1 MKAYWK
7 NIKNKKS
14 FVAIIAIIL
23 FILVSIGKFK
33 PWQNAEKDG
42 ALINWD
48 VTSYYAYLP
57 ATFIE
62 NDLSLQFIDQ
72 DSTFYW
78 DNHRYWPE
86 TSPNGGKVIK
96 TTMGLSFLYAPFFA
110 IGHQYAKSQND
121 DSRGFSS
128 TYEFFL
134 VLSSICFMLLGII
147 SLRLFLLHFYND
159 LTVTITLI
167 LVYIGTNLYYYLTIE
182 PLISH
187 SYNFTLASIFLL
199 LTVKWHKHPSW
210 KLSFFIGLIA
220 GLIVLIRPVNIF
232 IILFFL
238 LYKVFDKD
246 GFKIKLTLFKK
257 EYRKLIVI
265 SIVSFLILVPQLI
278 YWKSITDSWIF
289 NSYVGEQFYFN
300 NPHILDGLFSYRKGW
315 LLYTPIMFFALIG
328 IFFSKNFK
336 YVILVI
342 ITPIIV
348 ILFSWWNW
356 WYGGSFGC
364 RPIIDFYPILAI
376 GLAAF
381 IHTILQV
388 KRPFQI
394 MTGVLFALLI
404 TFNLFQTLQRKSD
417 AIHWESMTKEAY
429 WHNFLSR
436 YPLEGYHEKLQ
447 TPNIEKAL
455 KGEDEY

>member
-1 MKAYWK
+1 MKAYWN
-7 NIKNKKS
+7 NIKNKQS

-62 NDLSLQFIDQ
+62 KDPSLRFIENDSA
-72 DSTFYW
+72 FYW

-86 TSPNGGKVIK
+86 TAPNGGKVIK
-96 TTMGLSFLYAPFFA
+96 TTMGLSILYAPFFA
-110 IGHQYAKSQND
+110 IGHQYAESQND
-121 DSRGFSS
+121 TSRGFSS

-134 VLSSICFMLLGII
+134 VLSAIFFMIIGII
-147 SLRLFLLHFYND
+147 CLRLFLLNYYND
-159 LTVTITLI
+159 LTVAITLI
-167 LVYIGTNLYYYLTIE
+167 LIYLGTNLYYYLTIE

-187 SYNFTLASIFLL
+187 GYNFALCSIFMLQ
-199 LTVKWHKHPSW
+199 TTKWHKKPSW
-210 KLSFFIGLIA
+210 KNSFFIGLIA
-220 GLIVLIRPVNIF
+220 GLIVLIRPINIF
-232 IILFFL
+232 ILLFFVL
-238 LYKVFDKD
+238 FKLFDKD
-246 GFKIKLTLFKK
+246 GVKLKVVLFKK
-257 EYRKLIVI
+257 EYLKIIVI
-265 SIVSFLILVPQLI
+265 SLIAFLVILPQLL
-278 YWKSITDSWIF
+278 YWKSMTDNWFF
-289 NSYVGEQFYFN
+289 NSYIGEQFYFN
-300 NPHILDGLFSYRKGW
+300 NPHIIDGLFSFRKGW
-315 LLYTPIMFFALIG
+315 LLYTPIMIFALVG

-336 YVILVI
+336 YNILI
-342 ITPIIV
+342 IIAPIIV

-381 IHTILQV
+381 TQMLLTTKPQYQIATSTIL
-388 KRPFQI
+388 F
-394 MTGVLFALLI
+394 LLI
-404 TFNLFQTLQRKSD
+404 AFNFFQTLQRKSD
-417 AIHWESMTKEAY
+417 AIHWDSMTSEAY

-436 YPLEGYHEKLQ
+436 YPKEGYQEKLKA
-447 TPNIEKAL
+447 PNIEKAL